1 MVTLRDDEQLCSLI
15 GDFNA
20 RTGTLLDFVIPDENL
35 VEVLD
40 ENLNDEITDFLYD
53 YQNLISLKIPLKRC
67 SEDKMRP
74 NTQGYKLVEFCKRNN
89 LYITGGRTGSDK
101 GIGKATTK
109 DNSLI
114 DYFIV
119 STNLFKYIEEYE
131 IIPFDALFSDVHKR
145 IHVKLTT
152 EVTTI
157 EKEKSS
163 HKRKTIKWIEKDK
176 HKFIENIRKNE
187 EKVLDLCN
195 EIESSKKDNH
205 DINRVITSLTNFYS
219 QAAKDSFGTFANKNP
234 IKKNHGAKNRNKPWF
249 NKSCKLK
256 RKQFHSAKYKY
267 NKQKSINNKNSLK
280 RASKEYKKEIN
291 KCFQNYQLKTEK
303 ELRNIS
309 TNNPKEFWKVLNKF
323 SPKQKKE
330 SPISLEVMYAHFKK
344 LNESVANEEEEFKLP
359 NLDTIR
365 VPKL

>member
-1 MVTLRDDEQLCSLI
+1 MMNSCVHVI

-119 STNLFKYIEEYE
+119 SSNLFKYIEEYE

-195 EIESSKKDNH
+195 EIES
-205 DINRVITSLTNFYS
+205 F
-219 QAAKDSFGTFANKNP
+219 
-234 IKKNHGAKNRNKPWF
+234 KKN
-249 NKSCKLK
+249 
-256 RKQFHSAKYKY
+256 
-267 NKQKSINNKNSLK
+267 
-280 RASKEYKKEIN
+280 
-291 KCFQNYQLKTEK
+291 EK
-303 ELRNIS
+303 
-309 TNNPKEFWKVLNKF
+309 
-323 SPKQKKE
+323 
-330 SPISLEVMYAHFKK
+330 
-344 LNESVANEEEEFKLP
+344 
-359 NLDTIR
+359 
-365 VPKL
+365 